1 MGLLETI
8 AVTFI
13 LMVAIVILILMFMYL
28 VEQQ

>member
-13 LMVAIVILILMFMYL
+13 LMVAIVILILMLTYL
-28 VEQQ
+28 IEH

>member
-8 AVTFI
+8 AITFI

-28 VEQQ
+28 VEH

>member
-13 LMVAIVILILMFMYL
+13 LMVAIVILILMLTYL
-28 VEQQ
+28 VEH